1 MAGQIQSW
9 SPTTYCCCVVV
20 SPAWAFLMQL
30 CLRQMSQ
37 SLCKATVQPVH
48 RMRVLQVAMQEE
60 KKGSDSAINNG
71 GKRPG
76 LVAATPTDADIEMTA
91 GELAAEDEQA
101 AIEER

>member
-1 MAGQIQSW
+1 MAGQIQNW
-9 SPTTYCCCVVV
+9 SPTTCCCCMVV
-20 SPAWAFLMQL
+20 SPAWALLMQL
-30 CLRQMSQ
+30 CIHQISQ
-37 SLCKATVQPVH
+37 NLCKGTVQPVH
-48 RMRVLQVAMQEE
+48 EMRLLQVAMQEE

-76 LVAATPTDADIEMTA
+76 LVGASPTDADIEMTA